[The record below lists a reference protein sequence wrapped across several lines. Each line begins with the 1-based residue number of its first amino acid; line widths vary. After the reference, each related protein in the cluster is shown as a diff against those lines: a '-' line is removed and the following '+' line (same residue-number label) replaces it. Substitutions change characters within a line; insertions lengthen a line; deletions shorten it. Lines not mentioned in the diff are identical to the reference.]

1 MSFEDSKENSFNGE
15 GKSWAWWSGGNKRS
29 SDDHLGDVLQLQ
41 PPEEEIGGSLSCLSV
56 IAPSHIERYVQ
67 LIGLV
72 RDGSSIVYLQAS
84 ALDIVAA
91 LTPTEANPHDN
102 FACLP
107 LRIVSVHNM
116 SIPTTTSLKWPYC
129 YVHGGDRYQP
139 CFVASNNEVEDMLF
153 VFENHHSIQTT
164 PNQEPQRLSPLAL
177 LLPDGEGPVC
187 GIVSTASCGGMVDGN
202 IAALVWSRTALY
214 YMRMG
219 GKIGKDIKTGSH
231 MQIENDL
238 ARPGLSPDNK
248 SQQSIANRGKLTRR
262 GEKVRQDWLSTL
274 RYEEEDARKH
284 R

>member
-29 SDDHLGDVLQLQ
+29 LNGHLGGILQLQ
-41 PPEEEIGGSLSCLSV
+41 PPEEVIGGSLSCLSV

-72 RDGSSIVYLQAS
+72 HDGSSIVYLQAS

-91 LTPTEANPHDN
+91 LTPTEANHHHDN
-102 FACLP
+102 IACLP

-116 SIPTTTSLKWPYC
+116 SIPTTMSLKLPSC
-129 YVHGGDRYQP
+129 YVRGGDQYQP
-139 CFVASNNEVEDMLF
+139 CFVASNNEVEDVLF

-164 PNQEPQRLSPLAL
+164 QTQQPQRLSPLAL
-177 LLPDGEGPVC
+177 LLPEGAGPVC
-187 GIVSTASCGGMVDGN
+187 GIVSTASCGGIVDGN
-202 IAALVWSRTALY
+202 IVALVWSRTAVY

-219 GKIGKDIKTGSH
+219 GKIGKDIKTDGH

-248 SQQSIANRGKLTRR
+248 SLQSIVNRGKLTRR
-262 GEKVRQDWLSTL
+262 GEKVRQDWISTL
-274 RYEEEDARKH
+274 RYEEEEYT
-284 R
+284 